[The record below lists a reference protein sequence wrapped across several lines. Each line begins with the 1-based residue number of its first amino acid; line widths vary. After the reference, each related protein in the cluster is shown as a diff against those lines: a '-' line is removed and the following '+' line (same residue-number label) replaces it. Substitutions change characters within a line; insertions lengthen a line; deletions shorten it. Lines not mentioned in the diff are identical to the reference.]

1 VDLAALS
8 TGDGLRHLHCIFR
21 ALQERTSFSEEN
33 ATRFCE
39 PYGLRTVIEKRD
51 AKLSLQIP
59 NLPAQRRLG
68 DVKPHCRA
76 RQVLLFG
83 NSHKVSQMTEFHS
96 RPKYSFGIMI
106 QATRYF
112 RWTSF
117 AGTLWENKTME
128 TKKYSERLT
137 PENAVLL
144 LIDHQVGLFTG
155 VRDIPVA
162 ELKHNVVALAKA
174 VKVLGVPIIVTAT
187 SPEMWGPIIPELTE
201 ALPGISIINRTTVN
215 AFDEPRF
222 AKAVEATGRKKLI
235 IAGVST
241 EVCLAL
247 PAIHATGA
255 GYDTYAVIDASGT
268 FSETKRITGLLR
280 MVQAGVIVAD
290 YSTVAVEM
298 LKDNASP
305 KAGALYGA
313 LDMSFAGLVGQLA
326 GAFAKR

>member
-1 VDLAALS
+1 
-8 TGDGLRHLHCIFR
+8 
-21 ALQERTSFSEEN
+21 
-33 ATRFCE
+33 
-39 PYGLRTVIEKRD
+39 
-51 AKLSLQIP
+51 
-59 NLPAQRRLG
+59 
-68 DVKPHCRA
+68 
-76 RQVLLFG
+76 
-83 NSHKVSQMTEFHS
+83 
-96 RPKYSFGIMI
+96 
-106 QATRYF
+106 
-112 RWTSF
+112 
-117 AGTLWENKTME
+117 ME

-174 VKVLGVPIIVTAT
+174 VMVLGVPIIVTAT

-280 MVQAGVIVAD
+280 MVQACPANTRPLEATAYGMISSDAILSPSSLKK
-290 YSTVAVEM
+290 YRRSTGLPGKFPTRWLVTTIF
-298 LKDNASP
+298 P
-305 KAGALYGA
+305 
-313 LDMSFAGLVGQLA
+313 SFASHAKGSLVY
-326 GAFAKR
+326 

>member
-1 VDLAALS
+1 MS
-8 TGDGLRHLHCIFR
+8 T
-21 ALQERTSFSEEN
+21 TSTDAN
-33 ATRFCE
+33 RK
-39 PYGLRTVIEKRD
+39 EK
-51 AKLSLQIP
+51 S
-59 NLPAQRRLG
+59 
-68 DVKPHCRA
+68 
-76 RQVLLFG
+76 
-83 NSHKVSQMTEFHS
+83 
-96 RPKYSFGIMI
+96 
-106 QATRYF
+106 
-112 RWTSF
+112 
-117 AGTLWENKTME
+117 ME
-128 TKKYSERLT
+128 TKAPNRYHERLT
-137 PENAVLL
+137 SDNTALL

-162 ELKHNVVALAKA
+162 ELTHNVVGLAKA
-174 VKVLGVPIIVTAT
+174 ARVLGVPTIVTAT

-222 AKAVEATGRKKLI
+222 AKAVEATARKKLI

-247 PAIHATGA
+247 PAIFATGT
-255 GYDTYAVIDASGT
+255 GYDAYAVIDASGT

-280 MVQAGVIVAD
+280 MVQAGVIVSD

-313 LDMSFAGLVGQLA
+313 LDMPFAGLVGQLA
-326 GAFAKR
+326 GGFAKGGLLLPAGKR